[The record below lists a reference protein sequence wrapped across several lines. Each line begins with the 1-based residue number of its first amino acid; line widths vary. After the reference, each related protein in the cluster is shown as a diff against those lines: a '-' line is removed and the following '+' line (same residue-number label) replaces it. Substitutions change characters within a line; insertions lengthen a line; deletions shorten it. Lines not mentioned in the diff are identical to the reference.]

1 MRYAFDDFTL
11 DTETRQL
18 FRAGREV
25 PLPPKAYG
33 LLELLVRLRPRAVS
47 RTRLR
52 TALWPDAHVGETSV
66 HALVSQVRAV
76 LGDDAQSPRY
86 LRTVRDF
93 GYAFAGEVKAESR
106 HGRPKARGR
115 RDAILAGDRA
125 GEVPPRRGPQ
135 HPGSRG
141 ERRGH
146 PRRPG
151 DLAPS
156 REDRRPRERGDT
168 RGPGQQERDV
178 RRRRAPRRPAPAA
191 GGGRDPPGPALRAAL
206 PDERLGSHRDRGGLI
221 RPQASCTRRTSAS

>member
-25 PLPPKAYG
+25 PLSPKAYG

-66 HALVSQVRAV
+66 HVLVSQVRAV

-93 GYAFAGEVKAESR
+93 GYAFAGEVKAGETTAGREPEAAATRFWLETEQERFLLAEGPNILGREVSAAVTLDAPGVSR
-106 HGRPKARGR
+106 RHARIDVR
-115 RDAILAGDRA
+115 EREATLADLDSKNGTFVGGKRLV
-125 GEVPPRRGPQ
+125 GPRRLQ
-135 HPGSRG
+135 
-141 ERRGH
+141 E
-146 PRRPG
+146 G
-151 DLAPS
+151 D
-156 REDRRPRERGDT
+156 EI
-168 RGPGQQERDV
+168 
-178 RRRRAPRRPAPAA
+178 
-191 GGGRDPPGPALRAAL
+191 
-206 PDERLGSHRDRGGLI
+206 RLGLRCVLLF
-221 RPQASCTRRTSAS
+221 RTSASDPTETEEA